1 MIQGATVRIGV
12 DSVNGPQMNAA
23 WQSAVVSRIGGRPTT
38 HWIDLGGGTFGGAWR
53 LESGGD
59 RYFVKTRSASRLAM
73 LEAEADGLREL
84 SRAEA
89 IRVPAPLVCASA
101 GECAFLALEWL
112 EFRDGGRDAALGAA
126 LAQLHRI
133 TADRYGWRRDN
144 SIGATPQE
152 NALSDDWAVFFR
164 DRRIAPQ
171 LALAAHNVAGHRLQ
185 RDGEKLL
192 AAIPLLL
199 AGHAPVA
206 SLLHGDLW
214 AGNAARLASGEPV
227 IYDPAVYFGD
237 READLAMTELFGG
250 FGPDFHAAYRATW
263 PIDAGY
269 PMRRTLYNLYH
280 VLNHFN
286 LFGGGYERQVHTMI
300 AQLLAEAR

>member
-1 MIQGATVRIGV
+1 M
-12 DSVNGPQMNAA
+12 DAA
-23 WQSAVVSRIGGRPTT
+23 WQSAAVSQLGARQDATRWIG
-38 HWIDLGGGTFGGAWR
+38 LGGSTFGGTWR

-59 RYFVKTRSASRLAM
+59 RYFVKTQAASRLAM

-84 SRAEA
+84 SRSSV
-89 IRVPAPLVCASA
+89 IRVPAPVVCASA

-112 EFRDGGRDAALGAA
+112 DFGGGGRDAALGAG

-133 TADRYGWRRDN
+133 TGDGYGWRRDN
-144 SIGATPQE
+144 TIGLTPQD
-152 NALSDDWAVFFR
+152 NAWSDDWATFFR
-164 DRRIAPQ
+164 DRRIARQ
-171 LALAAHNVAGHRLQ
+171 LALAARNGATERLQ
-185 RDGEKLL
+185 RNGERLL

-199 AGHAPVA
+199 AGHAPAA

-214 AGNAARLASGEPV
+214 FGNAARLATGDPV
-227 IYDPAVYFGD
+227 LYDPAVYFGD

-250 FGPDFHAAYRATW
+250 FGSDFHAAYRAAW

-269 PMRRTLYNLYH
+269 PVRRTLYNLYH

-286 LFGGGYERQVHTMI
+286 LFGGGYADQAQMMI
-300 AQLLAEAR
+300 AQLVAEVR